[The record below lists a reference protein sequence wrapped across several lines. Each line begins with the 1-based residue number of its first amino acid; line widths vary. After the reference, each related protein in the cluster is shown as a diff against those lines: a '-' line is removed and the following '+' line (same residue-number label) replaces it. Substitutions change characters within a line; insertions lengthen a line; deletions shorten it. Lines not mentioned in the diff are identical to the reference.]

1 MTLEVIEFIRRFL
14 LHVLLSPARF
24 SFNPLLDPAA
34 PSGDPLEAPEEPEDA
49 VPGTGKTE
57 DSSHQGAHY
66 GMLPERAMAYE
77 PHRVMFALPKRYF
90 LSLGLS
96 LPGLNRLKF

>member
-14 LHVLLSPARF
+14 QHVLLSPARF
-24 SFNPLLDPAA
+24 SFNPPLDPAA

-66 GMLPERAMAYE
+66 GMFPERAVAYE